1 LPVPENEAPSAAA
14 GPSVH
19 ADHVRHREWGVALRN
34 GAKMGASLLI
44 TWSVALIVKLRVPA
58 HLGPVG
64 QGHFGFADSF
74 AAMFFAILGLG
85 VDTHIIKEVAVR
97 PNYSSDVVGGI
108 FALRVLL
115 SLLIFPIMGTVLWVT
130 GRHGDVFLAVMVFG
144 VSYHLMALNG
154 TLSAVLQANSRVG
167 AAAVANVVT
176 KVVWGGTLLLGLHY
190 DASLPFLAMPVMLA
204 EGLRA
209 AILIPAAR
217 SGTGLEFRI
226 DARAVKEVIVE
237 SVPYFVNGLALTILS
252 SIVMSVLEFV
262 RHDEREVGWFGAVQN
277 LASLCMLLS
286 PLLFWVA
293 VPLLARAHARSREE
307 GMEIF
312 RRSLEGLVVTI
323 APITVLISAGSEFLI
338 HVAFGDKFAPAA
350 TGLSILSLVFMM
362 TYMNMMLAQNLT
374 ILKQGWSVTVI
385 SVSSVFVTSLF
396 MLVFVPLGRR
406 LMGEGG
412 ECAGAA
418 TSVIVT
424 EACVLVGMIT
434 RYKRFP
440 LDGRN
445 LRVFGKTA
453 ALAAATLFLDRQLRF
468 IGPIRLIVD
477 GVFYLVVAL
486 AVGVVR
492 IGDVMTV
499 LRLLRHRGDARPRPE
514 PLAGVEG

>member
-1 LPVPENEAPSAAA
+1 VPENEAPSAAA
-14 GPSVH
+14 GAAAP

-74 AAMFFAILGLG
+74 AAMFFAVLGLG
-85 VDTHIIKEVAVR
+85 VDTHIMKEVAVR
-97 PNYSSDVVGGI
+97 PKYSSEVVGGI
-108 FALRVLL
+108 FALRLL
-115 SLLIFPIMGTVLWVT
+115 MSLVIFPLMGTVLWVT
-130 GRHGDVFLAVMVFG
+130 GRHGDVFFAVMVFG
-144 VSYHLMALNG
+144 ASYHLMALNG
-154 TLSAVLQANSRVG
+154 TLGAVLQANSRVG

-176 KVVWGGTLLLGLHY
+176 KIVWGGALLLGLHY
-190 DASLPFLAMPVMLA
+190 NASLPFLALPVMLGEA
-204 EGLRA
+204 LRA
-209 AILIPAAR
+209 AVLIPAAR
-217 SGTGLEFRI
+217 AAGLEFRI
-226 DARAVKEVIVE
+226 DVRAVKEIVVE
-237 SVPYFVNGLALTILS
+237 SIPYFVNGLALTILS
-252 SIVMSVLEFV
+252 SIVMSVLEFA

-312 RRSLEGLVVTI
+312 RRSLEGLVVAI

-350 TGLSILSLVFMM
+350 TGLSILSLVFIM
-362 TYMNMMLAQNLT
+362 TYMNMMLANNLT

-385 SVSSVFVTSLF
+385 SVSSVFVTSIF

-424 EACVLVGMIT
+424 EACVLVAMIT
-434 RYKRFP
+434 RYKKFP

-453 ALAAATLFLDRQLRF
+453 VLAAATLLLDRQLRF

-477 GVFYLVVAL
+477 GAFYLIVAL
-486 AVGVVR
+486 AIGIVR
-492 IGDVMTV
+492 IGDVMAV

-514 PLAGVEG
+514 PLAGEG

>member
-1 LPVPENEAPSAAA
+1 
-14 GPSVH
+14 
-19 ADHVRHREWGVALRN
+19 
-34 GAKMGASLLI
+34 MGASLLI

>member
-1 LPVPENEAPSAAA
+1 
-14 GPSVH
+14 
-19 ADHVRHREWGVALRN
+19 
-34 GAKMGASLLI
+34 
-44 TWSVALIVKLRVPA
+44 
-58 HLGPVG
+58 
-64 QGHFGFADSF
+64 
-74 AAMFFAILGLG
+74 
-85 VDTHIIKEVAVR
+85 
-97 PNYSSDVVGGI
+97 
-108 FALRVLL
+108 
-115 SLLIFPIMGTVLWVT
+115 
-130 GRHGDVFLAVMVFG
+130 
-144 VSYHLMALNG
+144 
-154 TLSAVLQANSRVG
+154 
-167 AAAVANVVT
+167 
-176 KVVWGGTLLLGLHY
+176 
-190 DASLPFLAMPVMLA
+190 MPVMLA